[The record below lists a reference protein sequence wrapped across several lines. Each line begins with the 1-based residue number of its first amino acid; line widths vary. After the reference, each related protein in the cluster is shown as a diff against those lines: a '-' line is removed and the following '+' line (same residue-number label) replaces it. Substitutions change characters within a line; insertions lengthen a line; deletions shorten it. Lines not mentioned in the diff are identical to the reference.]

1 MARKNS
7 LTNSIREMRV
17 GQIIEFPIERCTSV
31 QSVASVTGLRYDR
44 HYTTETF
51 REKRVIKVKLEKPH

>member
-17 GQIIEFPIERCTSV
+17 GQIIEFPIERCM
-31 QSVASVTGLRYDR
+31 
-44 HYTTETF
+44 
-51 REKRVIKVKLEKPH
+51 EKPH